1 MSDQNTNNPDLT
13 TDERDLLVARAAEG
27 AAGERDWAKLEA
39 LARTDASV
47 WRDVAM
53 TRRDMAAFSLA
64 VNDQIES
71 AMHVDVPA
79 EEHMVFRL
87 TQRSRTVATWAG
99 WAAAAVIGLAW
110 LGVPMAANQ
119 PSGPAADRPQSAGL
133 FATAAEALDAY
144 LKRGQQDGNVVQQL
158 PTKVLLDAKP
168 SADGKG
174 YDVLY
179 VRQILE
185 RATVPDLYKL
195 STDEWG
201 QAAHTG
207 EKINLNTDQPA
218 ANSAY

>member
-1 MSDQNTNNPDLT
+1 MNEHNNNTEPLAS
-13 TDERDLLVARAAEG
+13 DERDLLIARAAEG
-27 AAGERDWAKLEA
+27 TAGERDWTRLEA
-39 LARTDASV
+39 MAKSDATV

-53 TRRDMAAFSLA
+53 TRRDMAAFSVA
-64 VNDQIES
+64 VNDEIDS

-87 TQRSRTVATWAG
+87 TQRSRLVATWAG

-110 LGVPMAANQ
+110 LGVPVVQ
-119 PSGPAADRPQSAGL
+119 PPTQTGTPVVQQGGL
-133 FATAAEALDAY
+133 FASAAEALDAY
-144 LKRGQQDGNVVQQL
+144 LKRGQKDGNVVEQL
-158 PTKVLLDAKP
+158 PTKLLLDAKP

-179 VRQILE
+179 LRQILE
-185 RATVPDLYKL
+185 RAKVPDLYKL

-207 EKINLNTDQPA
+207 EKVKLVTDPEQNT
-218 ANSAY
+218 AY